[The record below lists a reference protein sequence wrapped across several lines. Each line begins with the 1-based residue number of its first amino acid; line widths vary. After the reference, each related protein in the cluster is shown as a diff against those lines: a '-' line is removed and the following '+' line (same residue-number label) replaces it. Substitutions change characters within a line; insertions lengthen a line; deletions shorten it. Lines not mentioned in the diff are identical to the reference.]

1 MDQMSQAIRVTAG
14 KARLSLVMEGSDV
27 HAREAPPATP
37 AERVFAHW
45 VFMLGKPASRTK
57 MGPERRKVI
66 DRALG
71 LYEEDVLLL
80 AVEGCAADRWY
91 GGENDRGRPFNDIEL
106 ILRNERNI
114 ERFAEAGE
122 ALRNRARQ
130 EAERHRQALHDAA
143 ESAGGEAP
151 PAPTPE
157 EVQAQR
163 QALRELAARLAG
175 RALK

>member
-1 MDQMSQAIRVTAG
+1 MEQMAQAVQMAPRNS
-14 KARLSLVMEGSDV
+14 RLSLVIKDAST
-27 HAREAPPATP
+27 HAREAPPATA

-71 LYEEDVLLL
+71 LYDEDVLLL

-91 GGENDRGRPFNDIEL
+91 AGENDRGKAFNDIEL

-122 ALRNRARQ
+122 ALRTRAQQ
-130 EAERHRQALHDAA
+130 EVERKRQALADAA
-143 ESAGGEAP
+143 EGGETDA